1 MAGFCS
7 KDCTEG
13 LVSGNLCDCW
23 LHKGQAGGIYGNVE
37 LLEEEEEAELL
48 KVSTISFIQT
58 KQQHSFAPFMFL
70 SMTVSV
76 KVITMN
82 VIQEP

>member
-1 MAGFCS
+1 MGGWSFR
-7 KDCTEG
+7 
-13 LVSGNLCDCW
+13 
-23 LHKGQAGGIYGNVE
+23 KGQAGGFYEDVE
-37 LLEEEEEAELL
+37 LVEDEEEAELL

-58 KQQHSFAPFMFL
+58 KQQHNVASLMVL

-76 KVITMN
+76 KGIAMS